1 MAVLAVVGLAA
12 AGAAHDRSDDSAGR
26 SGLPSIGLT
35 LSGNDIAHFERIYDR
50 LRGSNPDSPFYR
62 ENNRWRRA
70 QLRYDG
76 TVYNVRVK
84 SHGRI
89 PDYHSVER
97 DGHRFIS
104 LSIRMA
110 PGDRV
115 AGLNRFKLIVRENL
129 TETQQL
135 VMTAARE
142 AHVLVQDHRL
152 VRVRINN
159 RREKL
164 FYFSNLLD
172 DEYAESAG
180 QASLRTVTYDY
191 DDGLSDKSLVL
202 TDTVQYMDTTFD
214 FEEHFRRA
222 LTQMGVLRDDWDPL
236 LRRYSAFNTAIRG
249 DSAADPA
256 EFFDLEYL
264 GRYEA
269 IRYVLGLD
277 VHGFVRDN
285 LRVFLNTANGKFY
298 PALSGRDDYPLTLDL
313 SGSRTPEQQLN
324 TDTDIPLAVLMFHF
338 VASSDRVRQVIY
350 RAVYRFIVE
359 DGARLIQELERGL
372 VEGGALAPAELA
384 IVRSVAR
391 DGSTWGA
398 ATAGSGLTVGRGE
411 SRAVLTSNIQSLRQ
425 YLERSAPAYS
435 AQLSRGRI
443 VLEIRPDSMS
453 ELSVKTLTVGVR
465 AGTQTV
471 DTPVRVHVTED
482 PGAKGDARSASA
494 AVDWLAN
501 GRLDVSRALAQARFA
516 TGLDRSIPPPPPP
529 PPPRINVRWVDGLDA
544 DRRRGLEARFGL
556 DAEDGESS
564 TWSYG
569 LADASHENITAVVQ
583 HPDVEDTNY
592 IDRVEMTLEA
602 GAFRVAEPRYR
613 APSQERVPRLYT
625 LALTVTGVAADDL
638 RPEDIDLVFVNAVTG
653 QEVEARRVASHDVGD
668 VPSRDGP
675 AALPS
680 APAVEAWLAA
690 HPHLDIRQTD
700 SGELRLRRGTYRLPE
715 HLVLPRGYDLHIE
728 SGTDLQLGAGVVLLV
743 RGGLHIGGSA
753 DQPVTIRSIEP
764 GQPFGAVAVVGDG
777 IQRTEVTYLELSGGS
792 DAWLDGAHFAGAL
805 SIHYQDWVSVSHTK
819 IRDNRGADGLS
830 IKYAAGAVSDSS
842 FTGNRDDQVDLEYFD
857 GIVRDSRFESA
868 PSGDPNG
875 DGLDLRGSRVV
886 VVNNELTGAADK
898 AASVGEESEV
908 LFVANR
914 VGHSAIGVA
923 VKDLSTA
930 YLYDNRFEENRRD
943 VRATM
948 KKPFFGGGRV
958 VFAGTGPRQ
967 ADLSV
972 DIDDEST
979 LTRIP
984 ADAVE
989 RLEPT
994 DMRPERVVESLRALS
1009 AVSEGR

>member
-12 AGAAHDRSDDSAGR
+12 AWAQHDRSDDSAGR
-26 SGLPSIGLT
+26 SSLPLIGLI
-35 LSGNDIAHFERIYDR
+35 LSGDDIAHFERIYTRIVSD
-50 LRGSNPDSPFYR
+50 NPNHRFYR
-62 ENNRWRRA
+62 DHNRWRRA

-76 TVYNVRVK
+76 VVYNVRVK
-84 SHGRI
+84 SHGRT
-89 PDYHSVER
+89 PDYHWVER
-97 DGHRFIS
+97 DGYRFIS
-104 LSIRMA
+104 LNIRMA

-129 TETQQL
+129 RETQQL

-172 DEYAESAG
+172 DEYAEAAG
-180 QASLRTVTYDY
+180 QASLRIVTYDY
-191 DDGLSDKSLVL
+191 DDGGSDKSLVF
-202 TDTVQYMDTTFD
+202 TDSPQYIDTTFD

-236 LRRYSAFNTAIRG
+236 LRRYSAFNTALRG

-264 GRYEA
+264 GRYET

-277 VHGFVRDN
+277 VHGFVLN
-285 LRVFLNTANGKFY
+285 NFRVFLNTANGKFY
-298 PALSGRDDYPLTLDL
+298 PALSRDDYPSTLDQ
-313 SGSRTPEQQLN
+313 SSSRTPEQQLN
-324 TDTDIPLAVLMFHF
+324 TYTDIALALPMFHF

-359 DGARLIQELERGL
+359 DGARLVQEIERGL
-372 VEGGALAPAELA
+372 VAGGALAPAELA
-384 IVRSVAR
+384 IVRPAARTGSDTDVAT
-391 DGSTWGA
+391 TWPL
-398 ATAGSGLTVGRGE
+398 LTVGRGE
-411 SRAVLTSNIQSLRQ
+411 SRAMLTSNIQSLRQ
-425 YLERSAPAYS
+425 YLEQSAPAYS

-482 PGAKGDARSASA
+482 PGAKGDPMSESV
-494 AVDWLAN
+494 AVDWLPD

-516 TGLDRSIPPPPPP
+516 TGLDSSMPPPPA
-529 PPPRINVRWVDGLDA
+529 RINVRWVDGLDA

-564 TWSYG
+564 TWQYA
-569 LADASHENITAVVQ
+569 LVDASRANIVAIVQ
-583 HPDVEDTNY
+583 HPDVADTHY
-592 IDRVEMTLEA
+592 IDRAEMTLAA
-602 GAFRVAEPRYR
+602 GAFRVPEPRYR
-613 APSQERVPRLYT
+613 APSLERVPRLYT
-625 LALTVTGVAADDL
+625 LALTVAGVAADDL
-638 RPEDIDLVFVNAVTG
+638 RPEDIDLVFVNTVTD
-653 QEVEARRVASHDVGD
+653 QEVKARRVASHDVGD
-668 VPSRDGP
+668 APSRDGP
-675 AALPS
+675 PTLPP
-680 APAVEAWLAA
+680 APVVEAWLAD
-690 HPHLDIRQTD
+690 HPHLDIRQTAP
-700 SGELRLRRGTYRLPE
+700 GELWLSRGTYRVSD
-715 HLVLPRGYDLHIE
+715 HLVLPRGYNLGIE
-728 SGTDLQLGAGVVLLV
+728 SGTDLQLGPSVVLLV

-764 GQPFGAVAVVGDG
+764 GQPFGSVAVVGDG
-777 IQRTEVTYLELSGGS
+777 TQRTEVTNLELSGGS
-792 DAWLDGAHFAGAL
+792 DAWLDGAQFAGAL
-805 SIHYQDWVSVSHTK
+805 SIHYQDRVSVSHTT

-857 GIVRDSRFESA
+857 GIVRDSRFEGA
-868 PSGDPNG
+868 PMGDPNG

-898 AASVGEESEV
+898 AASVGEQSKA
-908 LFVANR
+908 LFVSNR
-914 VGHSAIGVA
+914 FDHSAIGVA

-943 VRATM
+943 VRAYLN
-948 KKPFFGGGRV
+948 KPFFGGGRV
-958 VFAGTGPRQ
+958 VLAGAGPRE

-972 DIDDEST
+972 DIDEHST
-979 LTRIP
+979 QIHIP
-984 ADAVE
+984 AGVVE
-989 RLEPT
+989 RIDLTGIQPK
-994 DMRPERVVESLRALS
+994 RVVESLRALS

>member
-26 SGLPSIGLT
+26 SGLPLIGLT

-50 LRGSNPDSPFYR
+50 LPGNNGDSPYYR

-89 PDYHSVER
+89 PDYHSVKR

-110 PGDRV
+110 PGDLV

-142 AHVLVQDHRL
+142 VHVLVQDHRL

-191 DDGLSDKSLVL
+191 DDGQTDKALVFSDSVRYLN
-202 TDTVQYMDTTFD
+202 TTFD
-214 FEEHFRRA
+214 FPEHFRRA

-236 LRRYSAFNTAIRG
+236 LRRYSAFNTTISG
-249 DSAADPA
+249 HGAADPA
-256 EFFDLEYL
+256 DFFDLEYL

-269 IRYVLGLD
+269 IRYVLGLNI
-277 VHGFVRDN
+277 HGFVLGN

-298 PALSGRDDYPLTLDL
+298 PALGRDDQPSVLNLY
-313 SGSRTPEQQLN
+313 SSRTPEQQLN
-324 TDTDIPLAVLMFHF
+324 TNSHERAVPMFHF

-384 IVRSVAR
+384 IVRPVAR
-391 DGSTWGA
+391 DGSRWGA
-398 ATAGSGLTVGRGE
+398 ATARSGVTVGRGE
-411 SRAVLTSNIQSLRQ
+411 SRAIVTSNIQSLRR
-425 YLERSAPAYS
+425 YLERSAPEYS
-435 AQLSRGRI
+435 AQLSRGRV

-453 ELSVKTLTVGVR
+453 ELGVKTLTVGVR
-465 AGTQTV
+465 AGAQTV
-471 DTPVRVHVTED
+471 TPPVRMHITEGPAAHGD
-482 PGAKGDARSASA
+482 PRSDPVV
-494 AVDWLAN
+494 VDWLAD
-501 GRLDVSRALAQARFA
+501 GRLDVSRALADARFA
-516 TGLDRSIPPPPPP
+516 TGLDRSIPQWPE
-529 PPPRINVRWVDGLDA
+529 INVRWVPGLDA
-544 DRRRGLEARFGL
+544 DRRRGLEERFGL
-556 DAEDGESS
+556 KERNAVAPT
-564 TWSYG
+564 TWSYA
-569 LADASHENITAVVQ
+569 LTDVSRANITTIVQ
-583 HPDVEDTNY
+583 HPDVEDTHG
-592 IDRVEMTLEA
+592 IDRAETLI
-602 GAFRVAEPRYR
+602 VARYQV
-613 APSQERVPRLYT
+613 PSQERVPRLYT
-625 LALTVTGVAADDL
+625 LALTFTGVPAGDL
-638 RPEDIDLVFVNAVTG
+638 RLEDIDLVFVNTVTG
-653 QEVEARRVASHDVGD
+653 QEVEAQRVASHDVD
-668 VPSRDGP
+668 DAPSRDRP
-675 AALPS
+675 TALPL

-690 HPHLDIRQTD
+690 HPHLDVRQTAL
-700 SGELRLRRGTYRLPE
+700 GELLLSRGTYRLSE
-715 HLVLPRGYDLHIE
+715 HLVLPQGHDLHIE

-743 RGGLHIGGSA
+743 RGGLTISGSA
-753 DQPVTIRSIEP
+753 DQPVTIRPIEP

-819 IRDNRGADGLS
+819 IRDNEGADGLS
-830 IKYAAGAVSDSS
+830 IKYAAGAVTDSR

-857 GIVRDSRFESA
+857 GLVRGNRFEGA
-868 PSGDPNG
+868 RTGDPNG
-875 DGLDLRGSRVV
+875 DGLDLHGSRVV

-898 AASVGEESEV
+898 AASVGEQSEA
-908 LFVANR
+908 LFVSNR
-914 VGHSAIGVA
+914 IGHSAIGVA
-923 VKDLSTA
+923 IKDLSTV
-930 YLYDNRFEENRRD
+930 YVYDNRFEENRRD

-958 VFAGTGPRQ
+958 VFAEVGPRQ
-967 ADLSV
+967 ADLAI
-972 DIDDEST
+972 DIDDRST

-984 ADAVE
+984 ADAIE
-989 RLEPT
+989 RLDLT
-994 DMRPERVVESLRALS
+994 GIRPERVVESLRALS

>member
-12 AGAAHDRSDDSAGR
+12 AGAAHDRTDDSAGR
-26 SGLPSIGLT
+26 SGLPLIGLT

-76 TVYNVRVK
+76 TVYTVRVK
-84 SHGRI
+84 SHGRS
-89 PDYHSVER
+89 PDGHSVER

-104 LSIRMA
+104 LSVKMA

-115 AGLNRFKLIVRENL
+115 AGLNRFKLIVGENL
-129 TETQQL
+129 IEPQQL

-191 DDGLSDKSLVL
+191 DDGRSDKSLVL
-202 TDTVQYMDTTFD
+202 TDSVQYRDTTFD

-222 LTQMGVLRDDWDPL
+222 LTQMGVPRTDWDPL

-269 IRYVLGLD
+269 IRYVLGLY
-277 VHGFVRDN
+277 VHGFINSN

-453 ELSVKTLTVGVR
+453 GLSVKTLTVGVR

-482 PGAKGDARSASA
+482 PGAPGDATSESV
-494 AVDWLAN
+494 AVDWLAD
-501 GRLDVSRALAQARFA
+501 GRLDVSRALADARFA
-516 TGLDRSIPPPPPP
+516 TGLDRSIPQRVPE
-529 PPPRINVRWVDGLDA
+529 INVRWVPGLDK
-544 DRRRGLEARFGL
+544 DRRRVLEERFGL
-556 DAEDGESS
+556 EPRNEVAST
-564 TWSYG
+564 TWSYA
-569 LADASHENITAVVQ
+569 LTDVSRENIATLVQ
-583 HPDVEDTNY
+583 HPDVDDTHG
-592 IDRVEMTLEA
+592 IDRAEALLVE
-602 GAFRVAEPRYR
+602 RYK
-613 APSQERVPRLYT
+613 APSLERVPRLYT
-625 LALTVTGVAADDL
+625 LALTVTGVAAGDL
-638 RPEDIDLVFVNAVTG
+638 HLEDIDLVFVNTVTG
-653 QEVEARRVASHDVGD
+653 QEVEAQRVASHDVGD

-675 AALPS
+675 PALPP
-680 APAVEAWLAA
+680 APVVEAWLAD
-690 HPHLDIRQTD
+690 HPQLDIRQTVP
-700 SGELRLRRGTYRLPE
+700 GELSLSRGTYRVSD
-715 HLVLPRGYDLHIE
+715 HLVLPRGYNLHIE

-743 RGGLHIGGSA
+743 RGGLHIGGAA
-753 DQPVTIRSIEP
+753 DQPVTIRPIEP

-777 IQRTEVTYLELSGGS
+777 TQRTEVAYLELSGGS
-792 DAWLDGAHFAGAL
+792 DAWLNGAHFAGAL
-805 SIHYQDWVSVSHTK
+805 SIHYQDRVSVSHTT
-819 IRDNRGADGLS
+819 IRDNQGADGLS

-868 PSGDPNG
+868 RAGDPNG

-886 VVNNELTGAADK
+886 VVNNDLTGAADK
-898 AASVGEESEV
+898 AASVGEKSEA
-908 LFVANR
+908 LFVSNR

-972 DIDDEST
+972 DIDARST
-979 LTRIP
+979 LIRMS
-984 ADAVE
+984 ADVVE

-994 DMRPERVVESLRALS
+994 GMRPERVVESLRALS
-1009 AVSEGR
+1009 AASEGR

>member
-1 MAVLAVVGLAA
+1 MAVLAVVGLGA
-12 AGAAHDRSDDSAGR
+12 AGAAHDWSDDAAGQ
-26 SGLPSIGLT
+26 SSLPLIGLT
-35 LSGNDIAHFERIYDR
+35 LSGADIAHFERIYAPIVGD
-50 LRGSNPDSPFYR
+50 NPDYQFYR
-62 ENNRWRRA
+62 DHNRWRRA

-76 TVYNVRVK
+76 TIYNVQVK
-84 SHGRI
+84 SHGRE
-89 PDYHSVER
+89 PNFHWVER
-97 DGHRFIS
+97 DGQRFIS
-104 LSIRMA
+104 LNIRMA

-129 TETQQL
+129 RETQPL
-135 VMTAARE
+135 VIRMARE

-152 VRVRINN
+152 VRVQINDL
-159 RREKL
+159 REKL

-172 DEYAESAG
+172 EEYAEWAG
-180 QASLRTVTYDY
+180 QASLRIVTYDY
-191 DDGLSDKSLVL
+191 DGGLSDKSLVFN
-202 TDTVQYMDTTFD
+202 DSVQYMDTTFD

-249 DSAADPA
+249 DSVADPA

-277 VHGFVRDN
+277 VHGLLRSN

-298 PALSGRDDYPLTLDL
+298 PALSRDDYPSTLDL
-313 SGSRTPEQQLN
+313 SGSRTPERQLN
-324 TDTDIPLAVLMFHF
+324 TDTGSIGIARSLLMFYF

-359 DGARLIQELERGL
+359 DGARLVQEIERGL
-372 VEGGALAPAELA
+372 VVGGSLLPAELA
-384 IVRSVAR
+384 IVRAAAR
-391 DGSTWGA
+391 ADSDTDV
-398 ATAGSGLTVGRGE
+398 ATAGSGVTVGRGE

-453 ELSVKTLTVGVR
+453 ELGVKTLTVGVR

-482 PGAKGDARSASA
+482 PGAKGDPMSESV
-494 AVDWLAN
+494 AVDWLAD

-516 TGLDRSIPPPPPP
+516 TGLDRSILQGE
-529 PPPRINVRWVDGLDA
+529 INIRWVPGLDA
-544 DRRRGLEARFGL
+544 DRRRWLEERFGL
-556 DAEDGESS
+556 EPRNELESS
-564 TWSYG
+564 TWSYA
-569 LADASHENITAVVQ
+569 LADASHENITTIVQ
-583 HPDVEDTNY
+583 HPDVEDTHG
-592 IDRVEMTLEA
+592 IDRAESLLEA
-602 GAFRVAEPRYR
+602 RYR
-613 APSQERVPRLYT
+613 ARVRTPILGRVPRLYT
-625 LALTVTGVAADDL
+625 LALTVAGVAADDL
-638 RPEDIDLVFVNAVTG
+638 RPEDIDLVFVNTVTG

-668 VPSRDGP
+668 APSRDGP
-675 AALPS
+675 PALPP
-680 APAVEAWLAA
+680 APVVEAWLAD
-690 HPHLDIRQTD
+690 HPHLVIRQTAP
-700 SGELRLRRGTYRLPE
+700 GELWLSRGTYRLPE
-715 HLVLPRGYDLHIE
+715 HLVLPRGYNLGIE

-743 RGGLHIGGSA
+743 RGGLTISGSA
-753 DQPVTIRSIEP
+753 DQPVTIRPIEP
-764 GQPFGAVAVVGDG
+764 GQPFGSVAVVGDG
-777 IQRTEVTYLELSGGS
+777 TQRTEVTYLELSGGS
-792 DAWLDGAHFAGAL
+792 DAWLDGAQFAGAL
-805 SIHYQDWVSVSHTK
+805 SIHYQDRVSVSHTT
-819 IRDNRGADGLS
+819 IRDNQGADGLS
-830 IKYAAGAVSDSS
+830 IKYAAGAVSDSR

-908 LFVANR
+908 LFVSNR
-914 VGHSAIGVA
+914 FGHSAIGVA

-958 VFAGTGPRQ
+958 VFAEVGPRQ
-967 ADLSV
+967 EDLSV
-972 DIDDEST
+972 DIDDDST

-984 ADAVE
+984 AGAVE

-994 DMRPERVVESLRALS
+994 GIRPERVVESLRALS